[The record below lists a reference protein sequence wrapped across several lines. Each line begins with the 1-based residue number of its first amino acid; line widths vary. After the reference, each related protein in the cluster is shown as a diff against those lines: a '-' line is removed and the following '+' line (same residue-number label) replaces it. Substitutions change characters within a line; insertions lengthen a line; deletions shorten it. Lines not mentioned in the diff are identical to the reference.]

1 MKKSDFLLLSGALLL
16 AAGLLIAASWPI
28 TEKSL
33 PSMLLI
39 AGTGVLFMALGLYRR
54 KKEGKEPEQDER
66 TMQLVDRGFRHSW
79 YCTFVGMIALIAIG
93 PFVHLGAYTGL
104 FIALC
109 WMTATAVVFQ
119 CYYSQGS
126 DGE

>member
-1 MKKSDFLLLSGALLL
+1 MKKSDLLLLSGALLL
-16 AAGLLIAASWPI
+16 AAGFLIAATWPI

-39 AGTGVLFMALGLYRR
+39 SGTGALFMALGLYQGRN
-54 KKEGKEPEQDER
+54 EGKGPEQDER
-66 TMQLVDRGFRHSW
+66 TMRIVDRGFRHSW
-79 YCTFVGMIALIAIG
+79 YCTFAGMIALIAIG
-93 PFVHLGAYTGL
+93 PFVHLGAHADL

-119 CYYSQGS
+119 GYYSLRG
-126 DGE
+126 DV